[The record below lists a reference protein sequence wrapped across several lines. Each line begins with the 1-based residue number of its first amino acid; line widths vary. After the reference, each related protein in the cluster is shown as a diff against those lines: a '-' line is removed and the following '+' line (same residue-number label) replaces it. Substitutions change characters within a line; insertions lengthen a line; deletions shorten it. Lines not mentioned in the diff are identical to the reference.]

1 MIRFKQLDV
10 WKEAKELALLTY
22 RITELFPKSETFGL
36 ISQMQRAAVS
46 VASNIVEGSGRQHKK
61 EFVHFLY
68 LSLGSLYELL
78 THAEIASEV
87 GYVDHNDYSLL

>member
-10 WKEAKELALLTY
+10 WKEAEELALLTY

-46 VASNIVEGSGRQHKK
+46 VASNIVEGNTKRNLLISLSFAWGTLRASDTCRNRQ
-61 EFVHFLY
+61 
-68 LSLGSLYELL
+68 
-78 THAEIASEV
+78 
-87 GYVDHNDYSLL
+87 